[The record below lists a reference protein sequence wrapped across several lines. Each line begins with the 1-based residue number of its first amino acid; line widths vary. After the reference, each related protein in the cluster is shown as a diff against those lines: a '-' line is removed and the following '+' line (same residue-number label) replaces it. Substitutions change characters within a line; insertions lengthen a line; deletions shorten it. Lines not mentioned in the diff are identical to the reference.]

1 MVDTH
6 DPLSSPSSASE
17 NEHAHV
23 ISLIP
28 GQQCVAAGLIVLESQ
43 SSGHDFRGVSLC
55 PGIIIWGQK
64 SRDKFARREMNFCRH
79 PAPSWLYQRAWHP
92 CSAQQAAGISISAK
106 SFGSTQMLQRSLSAL
121 RQHPAAA
128 RSLVLEFSGLDKAH
142 PGPQMMYISQ
152 VDDCCWITARAC
164 PC

>member
-1 MVDTH
+1 MRYHGWTLRMVDTH

-17 NEHAHV
+17 NEHAHAM
-23 ISLIP
+23 SLIP

-64 SRDKFARREMNFCRH
+64 SRDKFACREMNFCRH
-79 PAPSWLYQRAWHP
+79 PAPSWLYQRAWHR
-92 CSAQQAAGISISAK
+92 CSAQQAACISISAK

-121 RQHPAAA
+121 R
-128 RSLVLEFSGLDKAH
+128 LLDLDAE
-142 PGPQMMYISQ
+142 
-152 VDDCCWITARAC
+152 AC
-164 PC
+164 NVKYRCPEAGSSPLNPKP